1 MNKLWIF
8 IKENFLTKKFITFG
22 FIGVFNTLI
31 HMIVYG
37 FFYTDFNAG
46 AFLSN
51 VFAFIIASTFSYFAN
66 AYLTF
71 RPKNKTATQFSAVI
85 IVFLSRLLISSILAE
100 FFDFAVLNWL
110 EVDYSVYPLA
120 KYIAPFLASALLIP
134 LAFLSLNVVFKK
146 TSDLKDRQNK
156 E

>member
-8 IKENFLTKKFITFG
+8 IRDNFLTKKFITFG
-22 FIGVFNTLI
+22 FIGVFNTVI
-31 HMIVYG
+31 HMLVYG
-37 FFYTDFNAG
+37 IFYTDFSAG

-66 AYLTF
+66 AYITF
-71 RPKNKTATQFSAVI
+71 KPKNKTATQFSAVVF
-85 IVFLSRLLISSILAE
+85 VFLSRLLISSLLAQ
-100 FFDFAVLNWL
+100 FFDYAVLNWL
-110 EVDYSVYPLA
+110 EIDYSIYPLA

-134 LAFLSLNVVFKK
+134 LAFLSLDVVFKR
-146 TSDLKDRQNK
+146 TSDLKDRKDK